1 MNWSNRPPLLSA
13 TNRQNMLLNA
23 TGPRLILQRLRE
35 IMASEQ
41 TAQERLDKIVQVIA
55 TNMVAEVC
63 SVYLVRAGDILE
75 LFSTVGLNISAVHKT
90 SLRVGEGL
98 VGEIAARG
106 APLNLS
112 DAQSHPNY
120 AYRPETGE
128 EIFHSLMGVPIL
140 RSGRV
145 IGVLAVQNET
155 QRHYI
160 DEEVE
165 VLETVAMGLAG
176 LVGSGDLIDRN
187 EVHEGTFAQGI
198 PPQLGGL
205 TFARGLAIGHVVL
218 HEPRLE
224 VTQLLSEDEEGESDR
239 LTEAIDS
246 LRLSIDN
253 LIESPAMGVEG
264 EHLEVLETYR
274 MFAHD
279 RGWVRRIREAIE
291 TGLTA
296 EAAVQRVQVANRT
309 RMARITDNYLKERLA
324 DLDDLSHR
332 LIRHLMGFS
341 ASHTVVLPDN
351 AILVARNLG
360 PAELMDYDRDKIR
373 GVVLA
378 EGSPSSHMVI
388 VAKALGIPVI
398 GHVAG
403 IVGLVDP
410 GDRIIID
417 GSEGEIYL
425 LPTTDVVQSYQERVA
440 AHELLELSYADHRDL
455 PAITKDGV
463 EITLNMNAGLLVD
476 MDQLHRTGAAGVGLF
491 RTELPFMVS
500 ETFPRLTA
508 QKELYENILNAADG
522 KEVVFR
528 TLDIGSDKVVPFI
541 DLPKEDNPA
550 MGWRAVR
557 LSLDRPALLRYQLR
571 ALIQVSG
578 GKSLNIMFPMIAD
591 VPEYLRCKE
600 IFDREILRHKRLDYE
615 PPKQVRL
622 GTMLEV
628 PALAWQL
635 ETLLPHIDFVSVG
648 SNDLMQFLFAS
659 DRSNTMLTGR
669 YDLLSPAAL
678 SFFKMIIDTC
688 SAAGKPL
695 SICGEAA
702 SDPLEALSLVALGMR
717 HLSMPA
723 SAIGPVKEMIR
734 SMTLAHTSEYV
745 ESLLHSPDHSLRT
758 KIQSYARDHGVEV

>member
-1 MNWSNRPPLLSA
+1 
-13 TNRQNMLLNA
+13 
-23 TGPRLILQRLRE
+23 
-35 IMASEQ
+35 MASPQ
-41 TAQERLDKIVQVIA
+41 SAQERLDDVVQVIA

-63 SVYLVRAGDILE
+63 SVYLVRAGDLLE
-75 LFSTVGLNISAVHKT
+75 LFSTVGLNQASVHKT

-98 VGEIAARG
+98 IGEIAARG
-106 APLNLS
+106 VPLNLS
-112 DAQSHPNY
+112 DAQSHPNF

-128 EIFHSLMGVPIL
+128 EIYHSLMGVPIL

-145 IGVLAVQNET
+145 VGVLAVQNET

-165 VLETVAMGLAG
+165 ALETVAMVLAE
-176 LVGSGDLIDRN
+176 LVGSGELIDSH

-198 PPQLGGL
+198 PPQLDGL
-205 TFARGLAIGHVVL
+205 TFADGIAIGHVVL

-224 VTQLLSEDEEGESDR
+224 VTQLLSDDEELETSR
-239 LTEAIDS
+239 LDEAIDS
-246 LRLSIDN
+246 LRMSIDN

-309 RMARITDNYLKERLA
+309 RMARISDAYLRERLA

-332 LIRHLMGFS
+332 LIRHLMGRES
-341 ASHTVVLPDN
+341 NNSVVLPDD
-351 AILVARNLG
+351 AIIVARNLG
-360 PAELMDYDRDKIR
+360 PAEMMDYDRDKIR

-388 VAKALGIPVI
+388 VAKALGVPVI
-398 GHVAG
+398 GHVAS
-403 IVGLVDP
+403 IVGIVDP

-417 GSEGEIYL
+417 GHEGEVYL
-425 LPTTDVVQSYQERVA
+425 LPTSDVVQAYEERVKA
-440 AHELLELSYADHRDL
+440 QELLEQSYADHREL
-455 PAITKDGV
+455 PAVTKDGI
-463 EITLNMNAGLLVD
+463 EISLNMNAGLLVD
-476 MDQLHRTGAAGVGLF
+476 MDNLGRTGADGVGLF

-508 QKELYENILNAADG
+508 QKELYEGVLNAANG

-541 DLPKEDNPA
+541 DLPKEENPA
-550 MGWRAVR
+550 MGWRAIR

-571 ALIQVSG
+571 ALIQASG
-578 GKSLNIMFPMIAD
+578 GQSLNIMFPMIAD
-591 VPEYLRCKE
+591 VTEFLRAKE
-600 IFDREILRHKRLDYE
+600 IFDREILRHERLNYE
-615 PPKQVRL
+615 MPSEIRL

-635 ETLLPHIDFVSVG
+635 ETLLPHVDFVSVG

-659 DRSNTMLTGR
+659 DRSNTLLSGR
-669 YDLLSPAAL
+669 YDILSPAAL

-688 SAAGKPL
+688 DAVGKPL
-695 SICGEAA
+695 SVCGEAA
-702 SDPLEALSLVALGMR
+702 SSPLEAFSLIALGMR
-717 HLSMPA
+717 SLSMAP
-723 SAIGPVKEMIR
+723 SAIGPVKEMVR
-734 SMTLAHTSEYV
+734 SLNLAQATEYV

-758 KIQSYARDHGVEV
+758 KLEGYARDHGIEI

>member
-1 MNWSNRPPLLSA
+1 MP
-13 TNRQNMLLNA
+13 LNA
-23 TGPRLILQRLRE
+23 KGPRLILRRLRQ
-35 IMASEQ
+35 IMASPQ
-41 TAQERLDKIVQVIA
+41 TAQERLDELVQVIA
-55 TNMVAEVC
+55 SNMDAQVC

-75 LFSTVGLNISAVHKT
+75 LFATVGLNAVAVHKT
-90 SLRVGEGL
+90 NLRVGEGL

-128 EIFHSLMGVPIL
+128 DIFHSLMGVPIL

-145 IGVLAVQNET
+145 VGVLAVQNET

-165 VLETVAMGLAG
+165 ALETVAMVLAE
-176 LVGSGDLIDRN
+176 LVGSGELIDN
-187 EVHEGTFAQGI
+187 KEVHEGTFAQGI
-198 PPQLGGL
+198 PPQLDGL
-205 TFARGLAIGHVVL
+205 TFADGIAIGHVVL

-224 VTQLLSEDEEGESDR
+224 VTQLLSEDEELETAR
-239 LTEAIDS
+239 LTEAIDT

-253 LIESPAMGVEG
+253 LIESPAMGVDG

-279 RGWVRRIREAIE
+279 RGWVRRIQEAID

-309 RMARITDNYLKERLA
+309 RMARITDAYLRERLA

-332 LIRHLMGFS
+332 LIRHLMGLGVS
-341 ASHTVVLPDN
+341 DTVALPSD
-351 AILVARNLG
+351 AIVVARNLG
-360 PAELMDYDRDKIR
+360 PAELMDYDRDNIR

-388 VAKALGIPVI
+388 VAKAMGVPVI
-398 GHVAG
+398 GHIAG

-410 GDRIIID
+410 GDLIIMD

-425 LPTTDVVQSYQERVA
+425 LPTVDVVQSFRERVA
-440 AHELLELSYADHRDL
+440 AQELLEKSYVEHRDF

-463 EITLNMNAGLLVD
+463 EINLNMNAGLLVD
-476 MDQLHRTGAAGVGLF
+476 MDHLDRTGAAGVGLF

-500 ETFPRLTA
+500 ATFPRLTA
-508 QKELYENILNAADG
+508 QRELYEGVLSAAGD
-522 KEVVFR
+522 KDVVFR

-541 DLPKEDNPA
+541 DLPKEENPA

-571 ALIQVSG
+571 ALIQASG

-591 VPEYLRCKE
+591 VPEYLQCKE
-600 IFDREILRHKRLDYE
+600 IFDREMLRHERQKYE
-615 PPKQVRL
+615 MPKEVRL

-659 DRSNTMLTGR
+659 DRSNTLLSGR

-688 SAAGKPL
+688 NAAGKPL
-695 SICGEAA
+695 SVCGEAA
-702 SDPLEALSLVALGMR
+702 SDPLEALSLIALGMR
-717 HLSMPA
+717 NLSMPP
-723 SAIGPVKEMIR
+723 SAIGPVKEMVR
-734 SMTLAHTSEYV
+734 SLDLVQAAEYV

-758 KIQSYARDHGVEV
+758 KLLSYAKDHGVEI